1 MQNNLCESDIFR
13 PSFTCTLRL
22 MNRPTCLNLN
32 LKFEGVFKG
41 KNTIF
46 CILYFFQHL
55 IWNYDSMTFML
66 WMIFQRE
73 KGRKERRNEKNWQ
86 NIEVIQLIFSIS
98 LLWSHI
104 ILCTIIY
111 VMCDCLSASNANAGT
126 LTVLCWCCGF
136 LEKRGERK
144 EAIYKILR
152 SSILF
157 IDHQSVFNLFKKI

>member
-1 MQNNLCESDIFR
+1 MTVWRLWYGWFFR
-13 PSFTCTLRL
+13 GKKEER
-22 MNRPTCLNLN
+22 
-32 LKFEGVFKG
+32 KG
-41 KNTIF
+41 EMKRT
-46 CILYFFQHL
+46 
-55 IWNYDSMTFML
+55 
-66 WMIFQRE
+66 E
-73 KGRKERRNEKNWQ
+73 Q

-98 LLWSHI
+98 LLWPHI
-104 ILCTIIY
+104 TLCTIIY

-157 IDHQSVFNLFKKI
+157 IDLQSVLNLFKKI